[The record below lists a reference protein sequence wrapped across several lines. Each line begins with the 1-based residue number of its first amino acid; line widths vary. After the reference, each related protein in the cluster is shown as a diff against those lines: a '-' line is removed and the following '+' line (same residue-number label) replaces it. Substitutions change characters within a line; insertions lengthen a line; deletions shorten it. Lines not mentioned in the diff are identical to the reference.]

1 MFVVS
6 DPTQGQDEVPA
17 NVTVEVKSMTF
28 ADVSHATLL
37 TLEVTPNQAI
47 VRREDQVRLGWVGL
61 SGANLE

>member
-1 MFVVS
+1 MFAVS
-6 DPTQGQDEVPA
+6 DPTQGQHEVPA

-47 VRREDQVRLGWVGL
+47 VRREDQVRLG
-61 SGANLE
+61 